1 MRPQAGFDLS
11 NQIGAS
17 LLYGN
22 SGGTLE
28 RLARF
33 HWKTLQEWCSRK
45 SLAAGFLQLREPQR
59 TLTAGDDDTLRVG
72 AKDFSGLA

>member
-1 MRPQAGFDLS
+1 
-11 NQIGAS
+11 
-17 LLYGN
+17 
-22 SGGTLE
+22 
-28 RLARF
+28 
-33 HWKTLQEWCSRK
+33 LQEWCSRK